1 MGYDSCFFSARFI
14 DYPLPPLSISERFPA
29 NRCWW
34 RPSVHLVFF
43 VAHGPDG
50 YGSTLYFCANVR
62 LVFGWASY
70 LLCSPETVERVPLSL
85 GLYERTA

>member
-1 MGYDSCFFSARFI
+1 MGYDFFFFPSRFI

-50 YGSTLYFCANVR
+50 YGSTLCFCASGR
-62 LVFGWASY
+62 LA
-70 LLCSPETVERVPLSL
+70 
-85 GLYERTA
+85 GLHIYCALQWVNGDG